1 MHLSVSARKKYPS
14 KLLASARAPRCL
26 CKKKA
31 PVQTPRLCA
40 SARNLVSSKLRAFAS
55 QRVHLGAFARNKITL
70 CEKKN
75 HPSKLRASA
84 PLRENKHPPKLLGIA
99 RNILVILNLLPSI
112 FPHFN
117 SISSQV
123 STSWI
128 KGCFYFHFIIRNLIY
143 KVSNPSNEFTFC
155 C

>member
-1 MHLSVSARKKYPS
+1 VHLSVSARKKYPS

-70 CEKKN
+70 CKKKN

-84 PLRENKHPPKLLGIA
+84 PLREKKHPSKLHASARAPRCLCEKQYTRLNFALAILRLCACTQVSLREISLPTKLSAIA
-99 RNILVILNLLPSI
+99 RTTTLNLKS
-112 FPHFN
+112 FD
-117 SISSQV
+117 
-123 STSWI
+123 
-128 KGCFYFHFIIRNLIY
+128 
-143 KVSNPSNEFTFC
+143 
-155 C
+155 